1 MLYYILV
8 KGGVM
13 MNLTLAAK
21 IKINPTNE
29 QAIILKETMNTYRK
43 ACNFVSEII
52 FHSKI
57 LTQAKLHNMT

>member
-13 MNLTLAAK
+13 MNLTLTAK

-29 QAIILKETMNTYRK
+29 QAIILKETMNAYRK
-43 ACNFVSEII
+43 ACN
-52 FHSKI
+52 
-57 LTQAKLHNMT
+57 LYPKLFITLKF